1 MLTRSTTAPDAE
13 FVEPRR
19 RSTAMAAPR
28 EAQLDGEAFD
38 EEVPKLPLYIAFG
51 LIFGVA
57 PMLPHSYNK
66 DLVWLVSTI
75 YKRVGPGGLLAIP
88 FCTLTMEK
96 VAYDTYTAYW
106 GKSIYEDAAAAAKKP
121 VPQFPS
127 GGSQLPSFSV
137 IETRKFSSDHVVF
150 RSAYIEAAR
159 ACLSSSLFP
168 EARRLARRE
177 TSWRWKWASSRAWTA
192 VRPGRP
198 VGSGNGRPRRA

>member
-1 MLTRSTTAPDAE
+1 
-13 FVEPRR
+13 
-19 RSTAMAAPR
+19 MAAPQ
-28 EAQLDGEAFD
+28 EAQQALDGEAFD

-137 IETRKFSSDHVVF
+137 IETRKFASDGVVF
-150 RSAYIEAAR
+150 RSAYVEAAR

-168 EARRLARRE
+168 GSAAPLFPRSAAPLARRE
-177 TSWRWKWASSRAWTA
+177 TKQ
-192 VRPGRP
+192 
-198 VGSGNGRPRRA
+198 